1 MSILLGINW
10 TKVSRYPNVA
20 PIELNVNNLS
30 DTIIKAEHS
39 KGIIQSYRNVLLS
52 CKPIVEK
59 QLKDEKGVKSIK
71 FDYMTDSII
80 IEFDPSVLTRE
91 EIKNRLDKS
100 GYKFVRLAERGF

>member
-1 MSILLGINW
+1 MYCI
-10 TKVSRYPNVA
+10 
-20 PIELNVNNLS
+20 
-30 DTIIKAEHS
+30 
-39 KGIIQSYRNVLLS
+39 S

-59 QLKDEKGVKSIK
+59 QLKDEKEIKSIK

>member
-1 MSILLGINW
+1 MGMYCI
-10 TKVSRYPNVA
+10 
-20 PIELNVNNLS
+20 
-30 DTIIKAEHS
+30 
-39 KGIIQSYRNVLLS
+39 S

-59 QLKDEKGVKSIK
+59 QLKDEKEIKSIK